1 VTHQMEVIVQAKS
14 NNPLTL
20 PAWQRY
26 LPIILSVSIGIVL
39 SITAYYFVKQWEEQ
53 GIRTNF
59 DKAAE
64 DRSFAVQRALQH
76 KIELLQTVESFFRAQ
91 YPAISPEQF
100 AAFTRPYL
108 DRYPELQALEWIP
121 LVSNADRYTFE
132 NHAQTLYPNFQIKQI
147 NDKAEVISA
156 TTRPEYFPLYFLEP
170 AHDNQGLRGLDMG
183 DDPSRLEILQR
194 ARDTSEVM
202 AISHLSIS
210 AGSANQHGLIAFV
223 PVYRADL
230 EPTRASAI
238 QRHDSLLGFVAGVFH
253 VGTILDSAMRYLD
266 PRPIDIRVYDVS
278 PDIESQFLYFHPG
291 QLDDAVLEKLGDEV
305 EMEDPLGLEVVK
317 RFPMAGRT
325 WSVICTPAPGYY
337 LTTGSGWQAL
347 SVLVLGLLGTFAL
360 AIYFYGAMRLAYHMA
375 EAAEA
380 ANHAQSRFLAGM
392 SHQLRTP
399 LNAIIGYSELLR
411 EEAEDL
417 DDPTLVQDVEKIY
430 ISGRYLLSLSDG
442 ILDLS
447 KIKSGKVE
455 VHSETC
461 KITNLVD
468 EIHSIA
474 SLLVKKNGNMLN
486 VHCPEDIGTMQ
497 TDVTRLHQILFSLV
511 NNASDATEHGQI
523 SLDVGRE
530 SRNGQD
536 WVRFAVKDSG
546 QGMSAEQR
554 EWLEEMLSQ
563 KENTETPEGE
573 EIRIG
578 LLISSHFWQMMGGY
592 LHIDSTL
599 GEGSTFTLYLP
610 AHMPAK
616 L

>member
-1 VTHQMEVIVQAKS
+1 MEIIVHAKS
-14 NNPLTL
+14 SSPLQM
-20 PAWQRY
+20 PKWQRY
-26 LPIILSVSIGIVL
+26 LPIILSVTVGIIL
-39 SITAYYFVKQWEEQ
+39 SITAYYFVKEWEEL

-64 DRSFAVQRALQH
+64 DRTFVVQRSLQH

-91 YPAISPEQF
+91 YPDITAEKF
-100 AAFTRPYL
+100 NAFTTPYL
-108 DRYPELQALEWIP
+108 NRYPELQALEWIP
-121 LVSNADRYTFE
+121 RVKVIEHDSFE
-132 NHAQTLYPNFQIKQI
+132 TQARMTYPDFQIME
-147 NDKAEVISA
+147 NDDKNALIPVSK
-156 TTRPEYFPLYFLEP
+156 RPEYFPLYFIAPKDGYE
-170 AHDNQGLRGLDMG
+170 GLRGLDIG
-183 DDPSRLEILQR
+183 ADSNRQEVLQR
-194 ARDTSEVM
+194 ARDTGEVM
-202 AISHLSIS
+202 AISHVSFN
-210 AGSANQHGLIAFV
+210 AGTVSQHGMLALV
-223 PVYRADL
+223 PVYRPDL
-230 EPTRASAI
+230 DPQRATAL
-238 QRHDSLLGFVAGVFH
+238 QRHDALIGFIAGIFH
-253 VGTILDSAMRYLD
+253 VGSILDSAMTYLD

-291 QLDDAVLEKLGDEV
+291 QLDDKILEKLGDELD
-305 EMEDPLGLEVVK
+305 MEDPLNMEVMK
-317 RFPMAGRT
+317 NFHMAGRT
-325 WSVICTPAPGYY
+325 WSVTCTPAPGYY

-347 SVLVLGLLGTFAL
+347 SVLILGLLGTFAL

-399 LNAIIGYSELLR
+399 LNAIIGYSELIR

-474 SLLVKKNGNMLN
+474 SLLVKKNGNSLHIN
-486 VHCPEDIGTMQ
+486 CPDDIGTMQ

-523 SLDVGRE
+523 TLDVGRE
-530 SRNGQD
+530 NRNNQD
-536 WVRFAVKDSG
+536 WVRFSVKDSG
-546 QGMSAEQR
+546 QGMSTEQR
-554 EWLEEMLSQ
+554 EWLEEMLSH

-578 LLISSHFWQMMGGY
+578 LLISSHFWQMMGGF
-592 LHIDSTL
+592 LHIDSKM
-599 GEGSTFTLYLP
+599 GEGSTFSLYLP
-610 AHMPAK
+610 AHMPANISVNV
-616 L
+616 